1 MGAPASELLR
11 RRLVPSAVIAAS
23 RVTLPARLAAAGRRR
38 AGRRGSLEVFFAF
51 DDPCSAVAVID
62 LVGKTRGRAVE
73 LLMLPVLR
81 RGIPRDPA
89 AELKRTYAVTD
100 AGRLAGRLGMELS
113 RTEPLPPGSTA
124 FLAGWV
130 AAHRQPSPGL
140 SAFCERAMRYLWLAS
155 DGPPSRAELESIWRD
170 ELGAAPPEGRQAAAV
185 RWDEARMGRRGPYET
200 PAVWVAGRWYFAQDR
215 PGQIMEYLDLLGW
228 GGTA

>member
-1 MGAPASELLR
+1 MGAPAAELLR
-11 RRLVPSAVIAAS
+11 RRLVPSATIATS

-38 AGRRGSLEVFFAF
+38 AGRRGRLEMFFAF

-62 LVGKTRGRAVE
+62 LVGKTQGRAVE

-81 RGIPRDPA
+81 RGIRGDPA
-89 AELKRTYAVTD
+89 VELKRAYAVTD
-100 AGRLAGRLGMELS
+100 ARRLARRLAMELS
-113 RTEPLPPGSTA
+113 RTEPLPPDSTA
-124 FLAGWV
+124 FLAEWV

-140 SAFCERAMRYLWLAS
+140 SAFCARAMRNLWFQS
-155 DGPPSRAELESIWRD
+155 DGPPSRSALESIWHD
-170 ELGAAPPEGRQAAAV
+170 ELGTAPPAGRQAAAV

-215 PGQIMEYLDLLGW
+215 PGPIMEYLDLLGW
-228 GGTA
+228 GEAA